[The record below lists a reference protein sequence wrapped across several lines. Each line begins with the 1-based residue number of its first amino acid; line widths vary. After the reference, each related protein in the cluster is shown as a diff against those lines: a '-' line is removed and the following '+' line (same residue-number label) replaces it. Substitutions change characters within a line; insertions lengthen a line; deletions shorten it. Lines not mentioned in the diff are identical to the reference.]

1 MNNFSPEDLLEIAK
15 QRTQRE
21 IAASQLSQK
30 TRQVSFSKRLL
41 GTLGTWMV
49 ASGEKL
55 QALNAEA
62 SQTNQLHFSQN
73 KARKARA

>member
-21 IAASQLSQK
+21 ITASQLARK
-30 TRQVSFSKRLL
+30 TRHVSFSKSLL

-55 QALNAEA
+55 QAINAEP
-62 SQTNQLHFSQN
+62 SQTNQLGFSQN
-73 KARKARA
+73 KAGKARA

>member
-1 MNNFSPEDLLEIAK
+1 MNNFYPEDLLEIAK

-21 IAASQLSQK
+21 IAASQSAKK
-30 TRQVSFSKRLL
+30 TRQTFFSKRLL

-55 QALNAEA
+55 QALNAK
-62 SQTNQLHFSQN
+62 SLQTNQREFSQN
-73 KARKARA
+73 KTKKARV